1 MRKSL
6 LVLAAS
12 AALAAPSL
20 ATAQQAPAAAQS
32 PHTFTGN
39 IALVSDYRFRGI
51 SQTFEKPALQG
62 GFDYAHSSGIY
73 LGNWNSNVNEGA
85 GFPSANLE
93 MDFYGGWKKA
103 FGDFGLDIGAIY
115 YYYPGSNASTVNGT
129 TFISPRDATRTHN
142 GRIDNTEAYIGGS
155 WKWLS
160 VKWFYALDDYFSLPG
175 TKGSHYLDFA
185 ATYDLGSGWGIV
197 GHVGRFKSK
206 GWDAGTYASD
216 IDYTDWK
223 LGVTKDVSGWVFG
236 AAYVDTNAKGSCSQG
251 GFYCFPDQQPAGAA
265 TRMKDAGKGTVVFS
279 VAKTF

>member
-1 MRKSL
+1 MRKSV

-12 AALAAPSL
+12 AALAVPSL
-20 ATAQQAPAAAQS
+20 ATAQAPAAAAS

-39 IALVSDYRFRGI
+39 ISLVSDYRFRGI
-51 SQTFEKPALQG
+51 TQTFEKPALQG

-115 YYYPGSNASTVNGT
+115 YMYPGSDVNAGNGT
-129 TFISPRDATRTHN
+129 GPLINPRDATRTHT
-142 GRIDNTEAYIGGS
+142 GKVDNKEFYIGGT

-160 VKWFYALDDYFSLPG
+160 AKWFYALDDYFSLPG
-175 TKGSHYLDFA
+175 TKGSYYLDLG

-197 GHVGRFKSK
+197 GHVGRFKAK
-206 GWDAGTYASD
+206 GWDA
-216 IDYTDWK
+216 
-223 LGVTKDVSGWVFG
+223 
-236 AAYVDTNAKGSCSQG
+236 
-251 GFYCFPDQQPAGAA
+251 
-265 TRMKDAGKGTVVFS
+265 
-279 VAKTF
+279 